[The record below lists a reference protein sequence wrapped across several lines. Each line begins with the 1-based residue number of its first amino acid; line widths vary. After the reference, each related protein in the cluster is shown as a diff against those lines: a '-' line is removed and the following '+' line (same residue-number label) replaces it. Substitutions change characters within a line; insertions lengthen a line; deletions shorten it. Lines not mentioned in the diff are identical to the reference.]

1 MLTIKLFLAE
11 SGSVA
16 TIDKDFPLYQGQFQN
31 ILLNVFVPLSTLA
44 PDFTLSTDSGQYD
57 GINTPYVA
65 GATVTVACQTV
76 KRNGA
81 IATSKA
87 YNLRFVKNLSK
98 NGVGYAL
105 FERKLPKAFTNYAG
119 VAPAGLTMICNVTN
133 ISYGQIDQ
141 SATTAT
147 SMKGDVT
154 INFPV
159 LTKRIPA
166 VSADYTFDY
175 DTTETPASWYLNGR
189 KVSLADY
196 GLFIAWTPQNQ
207 DTISL
212 SVVAENPT
220 TTSVL
225 TTQTVKYD
233 VFPSSDL
240 DAEEPTDPTSTE
252 VLQAQV
258 NSITAKIVDMGDK
271 LDKKQNKSDDELET
285 TAKNVVPAINELK
298 GSIGGL
304 DTRVTKNEQDIADL
318 SQEIST
324 GITYIDT
331 MRYEGNEPPTD
342 AQLNAFVVEKKGVPP
357 AGGNLVI
364 AVQEIP
370 DATDVIYACIYSAVS
385 KTWSIAP
392 IPGIEL
398 ASDNNAGLIQGG
410 NSGDGKLY
418 VKIVNGVIQDITAN
432 AVSGYPSVSVSN
444 LGRMYTDIESIKNGE
459 TSVGLA
465 EKAVKDAKGNTIDS
479 YYMPN
484 SIGATRNCVRKY
496 ALPVEF
502 NDALYVSANGLVK
515 EVPTTPASGEQFV
528 VNSSSTGYTTLFTV
542 AYNLNNDGGTKFQL
556 SKKNSYNADLFVKA
570 AAYEEVQF
578 VVDLTAGAD
587 PNGEGNTT
595 LSTHVT
601 LDTPVTT
608 SLTDISV
615 SSLLNELGDNII
627 TLDGSKGNV
636 YIVAKVSVFRTSSTA
651 QTFTVVCNEMY
662 RSAFHLSTAF
672 QTVAINA
679 GKVGELPQMI
689 FTGYTVEGSSARFS
703 PTMQVPPDNSVV
715 HVVLPSVPKKD
726 QGKTV
731 LLDIGGESVN
741 INTPN
746 GANALVSDL
755 LNATRN
761 DSGYDFLMT
770 YTGGTYYVQQG
781 YETSVASVQFPSG
794 EHTVTYGTDKG
805 LSISATGSVN
815 YGVKTE
821 TPQMTVSVP
830 IKAGAGI
837 TMGADANS
845 KFLEIK
851 NADHDAVA
859 NKVDKIVNYNNDG
872 TENTGVLG
880 LYRTGSASR
889 ATYPAHNPY
898 AGSIPLWGG
907 NLNLLGKALPSD
919 YDKTTNEYK
928 YTLVNN
934 ETFDKALSGK
944 LDKRI
949 ASLGQIKLYGVNG
962 STQNMYAAVAGSPNA
977 STVVMRGADGSAVF
991 EQGTSLKSSVI
1002 LDTIEPVVI
1011 TPTTPK
1017 DTNGTISEDQLNR
1030 LLQDSLSSVNTKP
1043 GIFMNNEYYTPMDR
1057 EYEIGFL
1064 GYTHVGYVGG
1074 QFTVKNIKIDI
1085 NAMTWVLKQINLGGT
1100 QYKHCITFTM
1110 GVRGNFYFEFV
1121 DEKPTK
1127 YTTLYDVQSAHPNG
1141 KYALNGFYSYTKD
1154 SKRYLC
1160 WSEYITTGT
1169 GKITMTFS
1177 GIPSDELTSNPQQFT
1192 IELSA
1197 GISDTVYELT

>member
-1 MLTIKLFLAE
+1 MLTIKLFLSE

-87 YNLRFVKNLSK
+87 YNLRFVKNISK

-147 SMKGDVT
+147 SAKGAVT

-196 GLFIAWTPQNQ
+196 GLSIAWTPQNQ

-240 DAEEPTDPTSTE
+240 DAEEPADPTSTE

-258 NSITAKIVDMGDK
+258 NSITAEIVEMGDE
-271 LDKKQNKSDDELET
+271 LDKKQNKSDSALET
-285 TAKNVVPAINELK
+285 TEKNVVPAINELK

-318 SQEIST
+318 SQVIGT

-342 AQLNAFVVEKKGVPP
+342 AQLNAFVVEKTGAPP
-357 AGGNLVI
+357 TVGNLVI

-385 KTWSIAP
+385 ETWSIAP
-392 IPGIEL
+392 IPGLEL
-398 ASDNNAGLIQGG
+398 ASDNNAGLIKGG

-432 AVSGYPSVSVSN
+432 AVSGYPAVSVSN
-444 LGRMYTDIESIKNGE
+444 LGRMYTDIQSIKNGE
-459 TSVGLA
+459 TSIGLA
-465 EKAVKDAKGNTIDS
+465 EKAVKDAKGNIIDS

-484 SIGATRNCVRKY
+484 SIGATRNFVRQY

-601 LDTPVTT
+601 LGTPITT
-608 SLTDISV
+608 SLTDISI
-615 SSLLNELGDNII
+615 SSLLNELGDKII

-636 YIVAKVSVFRTSSTA
+636 YIVAKVSVFRTSSAA
-651 QTFTVVCNEMY
+651 QTFTVVCNDMY
-662 RSAFHLSTAF
+662 RSALHLSTAF
-672 QTVAINA
+672 QTVAINT

-689 FTGYTVEGSSARFS
+689 FTEYAVEGNNVVFTPS
-703 PTMQVPPDNSVV
+703 MVVPPENSII
-715 HVVLPSVPKKD
+715 HVVLPRALAFGEVT
-726 QGKTV
+726 GKTV
-731 LLDIGGESVN
+731 QLYIGGEKVFIQS
-741 INTPN
+741 PN
-746 GANALVSDL
+746 GTSGSGATIDDL
-755 LNATRN
+755 YRSLRCYER
-761 DSGYDFLMT
+761 DDPIEYDFLMS
-770 YTGGTYYVQQG
+770 YTDGEYYVQQG
-781 YETSVASVQFPSG
+781 YEGSVVSVQFPSG
-794 EHTVTYGTDKG
+794 DRAITYDVDNG
-805 LSISATGSVN
+805 LSVSATGKIDY
-815 YGVKTE
+815 YGKTE

-830 IKAGAGI
+830 LKAGEGI
-837 TMGADANS
+837 TMVAGEGNDA
-845 KFLEIK
+845 KFLVIK
-851 NADHDAVA
+851 NADHAALGNKLDKVATVTTYTQAYVKKGDGIQSMVSIASSGAPYTIIIRDGNGRANIATPTENTHIANKTYVDTADAK
-859 NKVDKIVNYNNDG
+859 KVDKKTTTGYYAYTHDG
-872 TENTGVLG
+872 TNQSELKISKSNDASTLVQRNSAGQITAAAPTSSTHCANKAYVDDAIPHLYEHIITIGNAAIASFHVIFRVLSTKSDAYDLATLVTAYKGQLLPATGKDYYEESQYHHICAVTFE
-880 LYRTGSASR
+880 Y
-889 ATYPAHNPY
+889 
-898 AGSIPLWGG
+898 IGG
-907 NLNLLGKALPSD
+907 NYIWAECTDGYSEQF
-919 YDKTTNEYK
+919 TE
-928 YTLVNN
+928 
-934 ETFDKALSGK
+934 S
-944 LDKRI
+944 
-949 ASLGQIKLYGVNG
+949 
-962 STQNMYAAVAGSPNA
+962 SPL
-977 STVVMRGADGSAVF
+977 
-991 EQGTSLKSSVI
+991 Q
-1002 LDTIEPVVI
+1002 DTIH
-1011 TPTTPK
+1011 
-1017 DTNGTISEDQLNR
+1017 Q
-1030 LLQDSLSSVNTKP
+1030 
-1043 GIFMNNEYYTPMDR
+1043 IF
-1057 EYEIGFL
+1057 
-1064 GYTHVGYVGG
+1064 
-1074 QFTVKNIKIDI
+1074 
-1085 NAMTWVLKQINLGGT
+1085 
-1100 QYKHCITFTM
+1100 
-1110 GVRGNFYFEFV
+1110 
-1121 DEKPTK
+1121 
-1127 YTTLYDVQSAHPNG
+1127 
-1141 KYALNGFYSYTKD
+1141 
-1154 SKRYLC
+1154 
-1160 WSEYITTGT
+1160 
-1169 GKITMTFS
+1169 
-1177 GIPSDELTSNPQQFT
+1177 
-1192 IELSA
+1192 
-1197 GISDTVYELT
+1197 